1 MKNMQE
7 CKISDQPLNRQNP
20 LNRQYLLNK
29 IYPCHCTGWLNTLCH
44 TSNQHFFE
52 QKMWETAVRKQES
65 DFLGGKQVSGNRC
78 LDMIPG
84 NRCRETGV
92 LIPFG
97 IRCQE
102 TGVLFPFGNRCQ
114 ETRVSIPFGNRCR
127 ETGVLIPC
135 GNRCLDSIVTE
146 H

>member
-1 MKNMQE
+1 MQDS
-7 CKISDQPLNRQNP
+7 KRVQISDQPLNRQNP
-20 LNRQYLLNK
+20 LNRQYILNK

-52 QKMWETAVRKQES
+52 QKIWETAVRKQES
-65 DFLGGKQVSGNRC
+65 DFLGGNKCRETGVCFFGGKTGVGKHVLGNRC
-78 LDMIPG
+78 LDIALG

-92 LIPFG
+92 L
-97 IRCQE
+97 
-102 TGVLFPFGNRCQ
+102 
-114 ETRVSIPFGNRCR
+114 IPFGNRCR

-135 GNRCLDSIVTE
+135 GNRCQGNRCLDSIVTE